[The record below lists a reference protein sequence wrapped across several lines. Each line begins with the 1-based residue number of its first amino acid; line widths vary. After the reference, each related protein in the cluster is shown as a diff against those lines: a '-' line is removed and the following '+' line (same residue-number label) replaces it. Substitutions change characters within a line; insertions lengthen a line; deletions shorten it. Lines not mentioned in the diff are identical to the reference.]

1 MDDSRV
7 FRSKAT
13 RRRMS
18 WALFCGAS
26 VLALGF
32 CVLLA
37 SAAGGRSSVGVVLL
51 GGLIVV
57 GIGAALLDSFIS
69 PLPKHELTLSGRYG
83 AGGGGF
89 AGATGAGGSGGG
101 GGGDCG
107 GAGGS
112 CN

>member
-1 MDDSRV
+1 MNDIRGSR
-7 FRSKAT
+7 SAAT
-13 RRRMS
+13 RRRLS

-26 VLALGF
+26 VLGLGF

-37 SAAGGRSSVGVVLL
+37 SAAGGRSSVGMVLL

-57 GIGAALLDSFIS
+57 GIGAALVESFVS
-69 PLPKHELTLSGRYG
+69 PLPKHESTLSGRYG

-101 GGGDCG
+101 GDPG